1 MFESISNPS
10 CIKRLVNGNIGKL
23 SCVKRFINAFT
34 TCNTNKINQSIK
46 IIRNTQNI
54 FVANDGIKI
63 YELRY
68 IAYLATSGNKRETT
82 N

>member
-1 MFESISNPS
+1 M
-10 CIKRLVNGNIGKL
+10 LLLHV
-23 SCVKRFINAFT
+23 T
-34 TCNTNKINQSIK
+34 QNKINQSIK

-63 YELRY
+63 YELQY